1 MLALR
6 NLSKGNPLKDHSV
19 RIAALDRDPWP
30 FGSREKIQIPLM
42 NDAAVGH
49 VDRDRLCLE
58 LV

>member
-19 RIAALDRDPWP
+19 LIAALDRDPWP

-42 NDAAVGH
+42 NDATVGH